1 MLANYGGE
9 LAALSTAVL
18 WSATA
23 VFFTFAGREV
33 GSVVVNRARLV
44 VALLFLLGTHWLL
57 FGTPLPLGAEP
68 ARWGWLGLSG
78 VVGLVGGDSFLF
90 QAYLWVGPRLGML
103 MMSLAPVL
111 AALLAFAFLGEQLL
125 SLQWLAIL
133 VTVGGIALV
142 IMDRD
147 RAAEPDAL
155 RLHYGRGVLFGV
167 AAALGQAI
175 GLVLAKQGLA
185 GDFSALSGNVM
196 RMSAA
201 AGSLWLFTLVSGR
214 AGGTIRELRG
224 NRGAL
229 LPIVGGATTGPF
241 IGVWLSLIAIQ
252 LTEIGVAST
261 LMALSPIVLLP
272 VGRVLFRERIGW
284 RAVLGTVVAV
294 AGVALLF
301 LA

>member
-1 MLANYGGE
+1 MIASYGGE
-9 LAALSTAVL
+9 LAALTTAVL

-23 VFFTFAGREV
+23 VFFTYAGREV
-33 GSVVVNRARLV
+33 GSVVVNRARLL
-44 VALLFLLGTHWLL
+44 VALVFLIGTHWLL
-57 FGTPLPLGAEP
+57 IGEPIPVGAEVE
-68 ARWGWLGLSG
+68 RWGWLGVSG
-78 VVGLVGGDSFLF
+78 IVGLVGGDSFLF

-125 SLQWLAIL
+125 IVEWLAIFITVSGISL
-133 VTVGGIALV
+133 VV
-142 IMDRD
+142 MDRG
-147 RAAEPDAL
+147 RSPEPKTL
-155 RLHYGRGVLFGV
+155 NVHYGRGILFGV
-167 AAALGQAI
+167 GAALGQAV

-201 AGSLWLFTLVSGR
+201 ALFLWSLTMLSGR
-214 AGGTIRELRG
+214 GPSTLRALRG

-252 LTEIGVAST
+252 LTEVGIAST

-272 VGRVLFRERIGW
+272 VGRLLFQERIGW
-284 RAVLGTVVAV
+284 RAVTGTLVAV
-294 AGVALLF
+294 GGVALLF
-301 LA
+301 LS